1 MHQPGIIETPMN
13 NNLTPDELS
22 AFVDEIPLGR
32 MGEASEVAELIYFL
46 CSESSDYITGQVIS
60 QDGGIAI

>member
-1 MHQPGIIETPMN
+1 MN
-13 NNLTPDELS
+13 NNLSLEELND
-22 AFVDEIPLGR
+22 FVENIPLGR

-46 CSESSDYITGQVIS
+46 CSDAADYITGQVIS